1 MAVRYPSIDVD
12 LERDVF
18 AVWVRWVSLESPP
31 SPEDPPGQGI
41 RVELSLNANSV
52 LGPTIVYR
60 RDLSEPVS
68 LLAHRVRAAEV
79 LRAAEEKGR
88 VDVQLTIHGSV
99 ANAPWAGLFLLRD
112 HDGENIGA
120 GPLPGT
126 PLLQVQPST
135 PGDRWHVAGQA
146 HARFLLTLSGKQR
159 RLRVVR

>member
-1 MAVRYPSIDVD
+1 MALRYPKIEVD

-18 AVWVRWVSLESPP
+18 AVWLRWVSMESPP

-41 RVELSLNANSV
+41 RVELCLNANPV

-60 RDLSEPVS
+60 RDLAEPVS

-79 LRAAEEKGR
+79 LRAAEEKAR
-88 VDVQLTIHGSV
+88 LDVQLTIHGSV
-99 ANAPWAGLFLLRD
+99 ANAPWAGLFLIRD
-112 HDGENIGA
+112 HEGDNIQSS
-120 GPLPGT
+120 PLPGT
-126 PLLQVQPST
+126 PILQVQPST

-146 HARFLLTLSGKQR
+146 HARFVLALTGKQR